1 MNEALR
7 SVNVDDTHD
16 SGDEDNGF
24 TLTTDFFDPIAAL
37 LSSIGGEAEN
47 LTEELRKYGIKYE
60 HLSGLVDEDLT
71 ILGLKN
77 TKIREEVLAEI
88 SCLPNQVEH
97 YEIALKTLDLH
108 NYIQGVLSKVSSHTE
123 TLNALLGL
131 IQLRIDC
138 QHVENVLIERDKY
151 AAAEARTLCRRL
163 HERTAYINNIL
174 NKIGQGQL
182 NKTFRHWPKYLKKTY
197 IFKNVC
203 LASLF
208 LYGTYL
214 GMKAFKL
221 YTR

>member
-97 YEIALKTLDLH
+97 YE
-108 NYIQGVLSKVSSHTE
+108 
-123 TLNALLGL
+123 
-131 IQLRIDC
+131 
-138 QHVENVLIERDKY
+138 
-151 AAAEARTLCRRL
+151 
-163 HERTAYINNIL
+163 
-174 NKIGQGQL
+174 
-182 NKTFRHWPKYLKKTY
+182 
-197 IFKNVC
+197 
-203 LASLF
+203 
-208 LYGTYL
+208 
-214 GMKAFKL
+214 M
-221 YTR
+221 